1 MMTTQELHDEFW
13 LLTKS
18 ILQDSRIDMAEA
30 RVLKRWLEEHQQGDE
45 FKHAIENMGRILGD
59 GYVDRFESQEAIS
72 TLGDVLVRLGAVS
85 R

>member
-18 ILQDSRIDMAEA
+18 ILQDSKVDTTEA

-45 FKHAIENMGRILGD
+45 FRHAIGKMERILGD

-72 TLGDVLVRLGAVS
+72 ALGNVLVWLGTS